1 MNNLLSQA
9 VGLDYDEEG
18 NVLPQSK
25 QIQNPT
31 LDPSMSLDQLRDQ
44 ADAPLFVQP
53 SELQST
59 EIADISTRSAM
70 PKAPANYMQDAMDEA
85 DSQDVMSEL
94 EIPSQLANFQGA
106 PVDGLQ
112 APQMPES
119 PLSRR
124 ERLFQ
129 EYMNLQKNSQ
139 KELEDARSRDR
150 MLKVGGS
157 IGDALA
163 TYLNAQSQMNVKA
176 PGVQV
181 QQGAGLGKVA
191 DMFQTA
197 PDKASDMKQRRED
210 LLAQYKALAE
220 GDARALQE
228 RKIAAYEKQVEGRDK
243 LQKEKPTVGEQTI
256 DREFAKK
263 YNEWATAGKAD
274 YEENAQILKD
284 AINDLETG
292 KVSTGSVSGVTSR
305 IPGVRTDTRELET
318 RVRKA
323 VNGMLR
329 ATLGAQFTE
338 EEGKRIFEQTF
349 DPFASPEEN
358 VKNMQTELAKIE
370 KRKNLIEQQG
380 EVFKQRKT
388 LSGYEAPETMP
399 TSVSKVKEVRQGDN
413 IFDANTGK
421 FLRKAQ

>member
-1 MNNLLSQA
+1 MNNFMNNLLSQGA
-9 VGLDYDEEG
+9 GLDYDEEG
-18 NVLPQSK
+18 NIIPQEQ
-25 QIQNPT
+25 QIANPV
-31 LDPSMSLDQLRDQ
+31 LDPTVSLQQLREQ
-44 ADAPLFVQP
+44 GNAPQIFRPQEAE
-53 SELQST
+53 SIT
-59 EIADISTRSAM
+59 SAPQM
-70 PKAPANYMQDAMDEA
+70 PANYMQSAMDEA
-85 DSQDVMSEL
+85 DSQSAMSEL
-94 EIPSQLANFQGA
+94 EMPSQLANFQGV
-106 PVDGLQ
+106 PVDRSQ

-124 ERLFQ
+124 EKLFQ

-139 KELEDARSRDR
+139 KELEDARSSDR

-220 GDARALQE
+220 GDDRALQE
-228 RKIAAYEKQVEGRDK
+228 RKISAYEKQVEGRDK
-243 LQKEKPTVGEQTI
+243 LQQEKPTVGEQTV

-263 YNEWATAGKAD
+263 YNEWATGGKAD
-274 YEENAQILKD
+274 YEENAQILID
-284 AINDLETG
+284 AIQDLNSG
-292 KVSTGSVSGVTSR
+292 KVSTGSLAGAASKV
-305 IPGVRTDTRELET
+305 PGVRTDTRELET
-318 RVRKA
+318 RVRKSL
-323 VNGMLR
+323 NSMLR
-329 ATLGAQFTE
+329 ATLGAQFTQ
-338 EEGKRIFEQTF
+338 EEGERIFQQTF
-349 DPFASPEEN
+349 DPFASPKEN
-358 VKNMQTELAKIE
+358 VKNMQTELSKLE

-388 LSGYEAPETMP
+388 LAGYEAPETMP
-399 TSVSKVKEVRQGDN
+399 NSDNMIKEVRQGSN